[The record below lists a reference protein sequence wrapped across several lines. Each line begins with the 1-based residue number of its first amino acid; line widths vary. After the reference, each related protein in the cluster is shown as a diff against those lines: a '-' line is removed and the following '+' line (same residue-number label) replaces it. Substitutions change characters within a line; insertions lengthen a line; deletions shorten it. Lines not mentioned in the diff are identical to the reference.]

1 MKSRI
6 KPQNNMDELRALALT
21 FLELEPERNEKFP
34 FVVYHPFFE
43 TCTVPK
49 IEISDNGEKTYGIAD
64 IFNEPEE
71 FEKAKE
77 RIREDIIKGDIGTIL
92 CRIVKAYRLTYLKY
106 AKEFIDKD
114 EFEKLLIEQWIMSEN
129 PNQDAN
135 ISIDEFIKWFSQ
147 ADRKN
152 LMNKEEMQYFN
163 NLPDEV
169 NIYRGIAV
177 GRAEQ
182 DGLSWTCNYDT
193 AKWFANRFNHGD
205 KTGYIVK
212 GTIAKKD
219 IFAYLNGRNEDEI
232 LCNSKKI
239 YNVERVSDT
248 DD

>member
-1 MKSRI
+1 M
-6 KPQNNMDELRALALT
+6 
-21 FLELEPERNEKFP
+21 
-34 FVVYHPFFE
+34 
-43 TCTVPK
+43 
-49 IEISDNGEKTYGIAD
+49 
-64 IFNEPEE
+64 
-71 FEKAKE
+71 
-77 RIREDIIKGDIGTIL
+77 
-92 CRIVKAYRLTYLKY
+92 
-106 AKEFIDKD
+106 
-114 EFEKLLIEQWIMSEN
+114 LIEQWIMSEN